1 MAGLDDFPTAGDN
14 TRMNRD
20 AEVIADAIGRTLA
33 VVLMKVAA
41 FTLAGF
47 FVMWAWNGLTPD
59 VPNITFGDGLRI
71 SAILTVLYA
80 TARF

>member
-1 MAGLDDFPTAGDN
+1 
-14 TRMNRD
+14 MNRD
-20 AEVIADAIGRTLA
+20 AEVIADFIGKTMA

-59 VPNITFGDGLRI
+59 VPRISFGDGLRI
-71 SAILTVLYA
+71 SAIVAVLYA